1 MVEIA
6 TAPVAP
12 GIELPP
18 PSTAGGLP
26 LLDALRQRHSSR
38 EFSTRELP
46 VQVLSNLLWAA
57 DGVNRGDSGGR
68 TAPSA
73 KNWQEI
79 DVYLALPLGLYRYD
93 AAHHQLHAVLGEDL
107 RLRTGMQD
115 FVGHAPLNLV
125 YVADL
130 SRVDASSSDERRFYC
145 AADAGFI
152 AQNVYLYCAA
162 SGLATVV
169 RGLVDRR
176 ALAQAMGLRPQQ
188 RVLLAQTVGYP
199 A

>member
-1 MVEIA
+1 MVETA
-6 TAPVAP
+6 TTPAAPA
-12 GIELPP
+12 IELPSP
-18 PSTAGGLP
+18 NTTGGMP

-38 EFSTRELP
+38 EFSMRELP

-57 DGVNRGDSGGR
+57 DGVNRGESGGR

-79 DVYLALPLGLYRYD
+79 DVYAALPLGLYRYD
-93 AAHHQLHAVLGEDL
+93 AKSHRLHAVLGEDL

-115 FVGHAPLNLV
+115 FVGRAPLNLV

-130 SRVDASSSDERRFYC
+130 RRVDASSSDERRFYC

-152 AQNVYLYCAA
+152 AQNVYLYCAS
-162 SGLATVV
+162 SGLVTVV
-169 RGLVDRR
+169 RGLVNRR
-176 ALAQAMGLRPQQ
+176 A
-188 RVLLAQTVGYP
+188 
-199 A
+199 